1 MDKSSDTPLSKCI
14 SMPVQDRQEG
24 SILFERHE
32 SGRHAAVNESSP
44 RDTMKH
50 APKSSDEFEYLK
62 WIRSELPPA
71 SPDLEVG
78 PGDDCGIL
86 RVEKD
91 RLALKID
98 SILENTHF
106 VLAKPGVRLPSTL
119 GPAATPEEIGRKV
132 ITRCLSDMAAMGAT
146 PSTCMVSV
154 TLHKGAPVKLRQDL
168 FLGVSKTCATYGVNL
183 AGGDT
188 QSWDGPLSLTCSM
201 IGLMNGVRPALRA
214 GMAPGDVIAITG
226 SLGGSILGKHLR
238 FEPRIAEGRFLAE
251 NGVSAMIDISDGLSG
266 DLTRLCE
273 ESGMRFP
280 VGADIAAEAVPVS
293 KSARRLAKLEKAGAE
308 RALHH
313 ALHDGEDYELMF
325 AVRPGRWKKIVTE
338 WPFEAPIRAL
348 GVVRNLEKGQ
358 PLVRI
363 LKKGEPEA
371 LQVMS
376 WVHQL

>member
-1 MDKSSDTPLSKCI
+1 MEKSSDTSLSKVI
-14 SMPVQDRQEG
+14 SDPAVR
-24 SILFERHE
+24 SF
-32 SGRHAAVNESSP
+32 GRREAVLEEE
-44 RDTMKH
+44 TMKH

-71 SPDLEVG
+71 TPSLEVG
-78 PGDDCGIL
+78 PGDDCAIL

-98 SILENTHF
+98 TLLEGTHF
-106 VLAKPGVRLPSTL
+106 VLAKPGFRNPPTL
-119 GPAATPEEIGRKV
+119 GPAATPEEVGRKV

-146 PSTCMVSV
+146 PNTCMVAV
-154 TLHKGAPVKLRQDL
+154 THHRGAPVKLREEL

-201 IGLMNGVRPALRA
+201 IGQMNNVRPALRA

-251 NGVSAMIDISDGLSG
+251 HGVSAMIDISDGLSG
-266 DLTRLCE
+266 DVTRLCE
-273 ESGMRFP
+273 ESGSRFP
-280 VGADIAAEAVPVS
+280 VGVDIVAEAVPVS
-293 KSARRLAKLEKAGAE
+293 KSARRLAKLEKAGSE

-313 ALHDGEDYELMF
+313 ALHDGEDFELLF
-325 AVRPGRWKKIVTE
+325 AVKPARWKKIVTE

-348 GVVRNLEKGQ
+348 GVARTLERGQ

-363 LKKGEPEA
+363 LKKGEPES

>member
-1 MDKSSDTPLSKCI
+1 MDHEHGSGSDSRPSLE
-14 SMPVQDRQEG
+14 D
-24 SILFERHE
+24 F
-32 SGRHAAVNESSP
+32 
-44 RDTMKH
+44 MKH
-50 APKSSDEFEYLK
+50 APKSTDEFAYLK
-62 WIRSELPPA
+62 WMRTELPPA
-71 SPDLEVG
+71 SRALEVG

-86 RVEKD
+86 HVEKD

-98 SILENTHF
+98 SILEGTHF
-106 VLAKPGVRLPSTL
+106 VVARPGFRNPPTL

-132 ITRCLSDMAAMGAT
+132 ISRCLSDMAAMGAT
-146 PSTCMVSV
+146 PSTCMVAV
-154 TLHKGAPVKLRQDL
+154 THHKGAPTKLRQDL
-168 FLGVSKTCATYGVNL
+168 FLGISKTCATYGVNL

-201 IGLMNGVRPALRA
+201 IGLMHGVRPALRA

-273 ESGMRFP
+273 ESGLRFP

-313 ALHDGEDYELMF
+313 ALHDGEDFELMF
-325 AVRPGRWKKIVTE
+325 AVRPARWKKIVAE

-348 GVVRNLEKGQ
+348 GVVRDLKKGQ

-363 LKKGEPEA
+363 LRKGEAEA